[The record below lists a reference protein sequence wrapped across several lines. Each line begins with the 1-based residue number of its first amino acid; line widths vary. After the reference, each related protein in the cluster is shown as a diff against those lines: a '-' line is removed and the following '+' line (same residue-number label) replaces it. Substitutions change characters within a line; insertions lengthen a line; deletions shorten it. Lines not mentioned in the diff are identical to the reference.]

1 MGPGTLGV
9 NAGGAINCRSNRARI
24 DGVVTSLPM
33 QTAHTIITLFLAV
46 VFLIAGLSKASGSA
60 AGLSGTRDIGFP
72 DGAARLVGIFETLA
86 ALSLVI
92 GFALD
97 NKDLKTYGFI
107 FIWVVM
113 AGAIFFHF
121 KANKART
128 AFPAMLLLIITTV
141 GIASL

>member
-1 MGPGTLGV
+1 
-9 NAGGAINCRSNRARI
+9 
-24 DGVVTSLPM
+24 M

-97 NKDLKTYGFI
+97 NKDLKTLPESISELPDLMFVNVMDCPNLTIPEKLASKLDHDQSGFYY
-107 FIWVVM
+107 VD
-113 AGAIFFHF
+113 
-121 KANKART
+121 
-128 AFPAMLLLIITTV
+128 
-141 GIASL
+141 ASA

>member
-1 MGPGTLGV
+1 MGKWTLGF

>member
-9 NAGGAINCRSNRARI
+9 NAGRAINCRSNRARI

>member
-1 MGPGTLGV
+1 
-9 NAGGAINCRSNRARI
+9 
-24 DGVVTSLPM
+24 M
-33 QTAHTIITLFLAV
+33 QTAHTVITLFLAV
-46 VFLIAGLSKASGSA
+46 IFLIAGLSKASGSS

-92 GFALD
+92 GFALE

-107 FIWVVM
+107 FLWFTM

-121 KANKART
+121 KANKAKT
-128 AFPAMLLLIITTV
+128 AFPAMLLLILTTV
-141 GIASL
+141 GIATLS